1 MEILNL
7 SLPAANRFATGY
19 LEGSSDIQNFFHYD
33 YKNDSDYIQRLDE
46 LTRRKF
52 YRQELADHIKSF
64 MSKFP
69 HSAEIEKNIDKLRL
83 DNSVAVIG
91 GQQAGLLTGPLYSV
105 HKVISIIK
113 LAQQKEREL
122 GIPVV
127 PIFWIAGEDHD
138 YQEVN
143 HVYVLKNNKPEKW
156 IYPEKNLE
164 KKMVTDIP
172 VNKETCLAWVEEII
186 ETFGETNHTNHLRQ
200 FAKTALTSAEELT
213 FVDFFA
219 SMIMEMFKES
229 GLLIVDSGNKGI
241 RKLEKEFFTKMI
253 RDHAEITSS
262 VLAQQQK
269 VDRAGFRPA
278 IDIGEDAANLFY
290 YDELNNERLLL
301 QFDSQAGVFTA
312 RNGDIQF
319 SMEELLEIASEYPE
333 FLSNNVVTRPLM
345 QEWLFPT
352 LAFIGGPGE
361 IAYWAELKQVF
372 EHFQI
377 KMPLLVPRLNITI
390 LDRSVETDLAELNLE
405 LQAVL
410 ESGTE
415 RHQMEFID
423 SLRDKELDD
432 IFDQVR
438 QTLSTQYGYIHSKV
452 EHLDKG
458 LLPLVKKNEDILHKQ
473 ISFMEKK
480 IDEAVCRKHDAI
492 LKKFTRV
499 ENALRPGGSPQE
511 RVWNPFYYLNQ
522 YGTDFISELLQL
534 EFTFDGMHKVIKM

>member
-19 LEGSSDIQNFFHYD
+19 LEGSEEIQNFFHYD
-33 YKNDSDYIQRLDE
+33 YKNESAYSQRLEE
-46 LTRRKF
+46 LSGRKF
-52 YRQELADHIKSF
+52 YRQELADHIKGF

-69 HSAEIEKNIDKLRL
+69 TSAKIDENIEKLRL
-83 DNSVAVIG
+83 ENSVAIIG

-113 LAQQKEREL
+113 LAQQKERQL

-164 KKMVTDIP
+164 KKMVTDIALD
-172 VNKETCLAWVEEII
+172 KETCLAWMEEIF
-186 ETFGETNHTNHLRQ
+186 ETYGETNHTNQLRQ
-200 FAKTALTSAEELT
+200 FAKKALNSDGIIT

-219 SMIMEMFKES
+219 TIIMEMFKDH
-229 GLLIVDSGNKGI
+229 GLLIVDSGNKGL
-241 RKLEKEFFTKMI
+241 RQLEKEFFARMI
-253 RDHAEITSS
+253 HHQAEITFR
-262 VLAQQQK
+262 VLSQQQEIG
-269 VDRAGFRPA
+269 RAGFNSA

-301 QFDSQAGVFTA
+301 QFDSSAGAFTA
-312 RNGDIQF
+312 RNGEITF
-319 SMEELLEIASEYPE
+319 SKKELLDIASEYPQS
-333 FLSNNVVTRPLM
+333 LSNNVVTRPLM

-372 EHFQI
+372 EHFSI

-405 LQAVL
+405 LKAVM
-410 ESGTE
+410 ESGTDKY
-415 RHQMEFID
+415 QLKFID
-423 SLRDKELDD
+423 SHRDKELEDLLV
-432 IFDQVR
+432 QVR
-438 QTLSTQYGYIHSKV
+438 ETLSVQYEQIRNRTEQV
-452 EHLDKG
+452 DRG
-458 LLPLVKKNEDILHKQ
+458 LLPLLEKNEDILLNQ

-480 IDEAVCRKHDAI
+480 IDESICRKHDTI
-492 LKKFTRV
+492 LKKFARV

-511 RVWNPFYYLNQ
+511 RVWNPFYYLNR
-522 YGTDFISELLQL
+522 YGPAFISELLML
-534 EFTFDGMHKVIKM
+534 DFAFDGTHKVIKL